1 MLSWAFAIATFLSFG
16 LVSEQM
22 EHPGNKSVVEQASES
37 NPESATKP
45 NPQIGRLLAALEGTW
60 SITDELAPD
69 ASSAKGKK
77 GAGTIIWHPGPGRFS
92 VVEEFHSKQGDVDVT
107 GLGMFWWEETARGY
121 HTIWCDSTNP
131 GGCIDFKNV
140 VKWEGSSLVL
150 QEDYELHGKKYTFKE
165 VFGDITPESFTQ
177 TLYGG
182 EAGGSLKVDEI
193 IHARKRKVS

>member
-1 MLSWAFAIATFLSFG
+1 M
-16 LVSEQM
+16 
-22 EHPGNKSVVEQASES
+22 VEQASAS
-37 NPESATKP
+37 NQEPATKP
-45 NPQIGRLLAALEGTW
+45 NSQIERLLTALEGTW

-69 ASSAKGKK
+69 ASSAKGKM
-77 GAGTIIWHPGPGRFS
+77 GAGTIIWRPGPGRFS

-121 HTIWCDSTNP
+121 RTIWCDSTNP